1 MKQDMENRSGN
12 KSSIAFTVELFM
24 LFGIMLLVIVVI
36 TQTLVMTR
44 SRSLQA
50 RHLTEAVIAAENT
63 MEIISSSADDPAGG
77 LEAAENISGVTEKA
91 DMLECETV
99 FDGKDGSGETY
110 LISVI
115 ADSEKGETGSIRK
128 YEVRVS
134 LKDEEEILYSLKS
147 GVYERGQDR

>member
-63 MEIISSSADDPAGG
+63 MEIISASIGTDEPPRSPASS
-77 LEAAENISGVTEKA
+77 SGRYFFPMV
-91 DMLECETV
+91 L
-99 FDGKDGSGETY
+99 
-110 LISVI
+110 
-115 ADSEKGETGSIRK
+115 
-128 YEVRVS
+128 
-134 LKDEEEILYSLKS
+134 
-147 GVYERGQDR
+147 

>member
-1 MKQDMENRSGN
+1 MENRSGN

-44 SRSLQA
+44 GRSVQA

-63 MEIISSSADDPAGG
+63 MEIISSSADAPADG
-77 LEAAENISGVTEKA
+77 LKAADNISGVTEQG
-91 DMLECETV
+91 DTIECETV

-110 LISVI
+110 SISVI
-115 ADSEKGETGSIRK
+115 TGSEAGEAGSFES
-128 YEVRVS
+128 YEVQVS

-147 GVYERGQDR
+147 GVYERGLGR

>member
-77 LEAAENISGVTEKA
+77 LEAAENIFVHENVI
-91 DMLECETV
+91 L
-99 FDGKDGSGETY
+99 
-110 LISVI
+110 LI
-115 ADSEKGETGSIRK
+115 
-128 YEVRVS
+128 
-134 LKDEEEILYSLKS
+134 
-147 GVYERGQDR
+147 

>member
-63 MEIISSSADDPAGG
+63 MEIISSSADDPAEG
-77 LEAAENISGVTEKA
+77 LEAAENISGVTEQG
-91 DMLECETV
+91 DTIECETV

-147 GVYERGQDR
+147 GVYKRGQDR